1 MRGKKG
7 LVIGDWAETY
17 PNPQSPVTN
26 HQSPQTGDNLMQTYP
41 IPLVPGPV
49 SVPRAVRDVYQIDFG
64 SADLEEEFFQLY
76 ADCESK
82 LQRMLATGNDVTIQS
97 GEGMLALWGALKSV
111 LDPGDRVLAVANGVF
126 GYGIGEMAKSV
137 GAEVETVGFGYADVP
152 DPQTVREATQRFRPS
167 LITAVHCE
175 TPSGTLTP
183 LAEIGAICREVDALF
198 YVDFVASGG
207 GVPVLVDEWEID
219 LGLLGSQKV
228 LSLPPD
234 LSMVSVSPRAWERI
248 QQVNYVGYD
257 ALAPWR
263 TGPEDRYLPY
273 THNWAAM
280 KGLQVMLDSLL
291 AEGLQNVYRR
301 HEEVAAFCRQ
311 RLDEMGIALWA
322 AREEIA
328 SPTVTAATLPPGWDW
343 PRFDAALRSYGM
355 AVGGSYGPLAGKVF
369 RVGHMGNQANEDLV
383 AQGMDVIERVIA

>member
-1 MRGKKG
+1 
-7 LVIGDWAETY
+7 
-17 PNPQSPVTN
+17 
-26 HQSPQTGDNLMQTYP
+26 MQTYP

-49 SVPRAVRDVYQIDFG
+49 SVPQAVRDVYQIDFG

-76 ADCESK
+76 ADCEAR
-82 LQRMLATGNDVTIQS
+82 LQQMLATSNDVTIQS

-111 LDPGDRVLAVANGVF
+111 LRPGDRVLAVANGVF
-126 GYGIGEMAKSV
+126 GYGIGEMAQSV
-137 GAEVETVGFGYADVP
+137 GAAVETVGFGYADVP
-152 DPQTVREATQRFRPS
+152 DPQQVREAAQRFRPS

-183 LAEIGAICREVDALF
+183 LSELGTISREVDALF

-207 GVPVLVDEWEID
+207 GTPVLVDEWQID

-234 LSMVSVSPRAWERI
+234 LSMVSVSPQAWERV
-248 QQVNYVGYD
+248 QSVNYAGYD

-263 TGPEDRYLPY
+263 AGPEERYLPY

-280 KGLQVMLDSLL
+280 KGLQVALDSFFS
-291 AEGLQNVYRR
+291 EGMENVYRR
-301 HEEVAAFCRQ
+301 HEEVAALCRG
-311 RLDEMGIALWA
+311 RLSDMGIVLWP

-328 SPTVTAATLPPGWDW
+328 SPTVTAANLPPDWDW
-343 PRFDAALRSYGM
+343 PRFDAALRSHGM

-369 RVGHMGNQANEDLV
+369 RIGHMGSQANMALV
-383 AQGMDVIERVIA
+383 ERGMDVIERVIG

>member
-1 MRGKKG
+1 
-7 LVIGDWAETY
+7 
-17 PNPQSPVTN
+17 
-26 HQSPQTGDNLMQTYP
+26 MQTYP

-49 SVPRAVRDVYQIDFG
+49 SVPKEVRYAYQINFG
-64 SADLEEEFFQLY
+64 SSDLEEEFFELY

-82 LQRMLATGNDVTIQS
+82 LQRMLVTSNDVTIQS
-97 GEGMLALWGALKSV
+97 GEGMLALWGALKSA
-111 LDPGDRVLAVANGVF
+111 LRPGDRVLAVANGVF
-126 GYGIGEMAKSV
+126 GYGIGEMAKSI

-152 DPQTVREATQRFRPS
+152 DPQTVREAAQRFRPS

-183 LAEIGAICREVDALF
+183 LAELGAISREVDALF

-207 GVPVLVDEWEID
+207 GVPVLVDEWGID

-234 LSMVSVSPRAWERI
+234 LSMVSVSPRAWERV
-248 QQVNYVGYD
+248 QAVNYVGYD

-273 THNWAAM
+273 THNWPAL
-280 KGLQVMLDSLL
+280 KGLEVVLNSFFS
-291 AEGLQNVYRR
+291 EGLEKVYRR
-301 HEEVAAFCRQ
+301 HDEVAALCRQ
-311 RLDEMGIALWA
+311 RLDELGIVLWA

-328 SPTVTAATLPPGWDW
+328 SPTVTAANLPTGWDW
-343 PRFDAALRSYGM
+343 PRFDAALRSHGM
-355 AVGGSYGPLAGKVF
+355 VVGGSYGPLAGKVF
-369 RVGHMGNQANEDLV
+369 RIGHMGSQANEDLV
-383 AQGMDVIERVIA
+383 ARGMDVIEQVLR

>member
-1 MRGKKG
+1 
-7 LVIGDWAETY
+7 
-17 PNPQSPVTN
+17 
-26 HQSPQTGDNLMQTYP
+26 MQTYP

-49 SVPRAVRDVYQIDFG
+49 SVPQAVRDAYQIDFG

-82 LQRMLATGNDVTIQS
+82 LQRMLATGSDVTIQS

-111 LDPGDRVLAVANGVF
+111 LRPGDRVLAVANGVF
-126 GYGIGEMAKSV
+126 GYGIGEMAKSI

-152 DPQTVREATQRFRPS
+152 DPQQVREAAGRFRPS

-183 LAEIGAICREVDALF
+183 LAELGAISREVDALF

-207 GVPVLVDEWEID
+207 GTPVLVDEWQID

-234 LSMVSVSPRAWERI
+234 LSMVSVSPRAWERV
-248 QQVNYVGYD
+248 QSVNYVGYD

-273 THNWAAM
+273 THNWPAM
-280 KGLQVMLDSLL
+280 KGLQIALDALFS
-291 AEGLQNVYRR
+291 EGLETVYRR
-301 HEEVAAFCRQ
+301 HEEVAARCRR
-311 RLDEMGIALWA
+311 RLTEMGIILWP

-328 SPTVTAATLPPGWDW
+328 SPTVTAANLPAGWDW
-343 PRFDAALRSYGM
+343 PRFDAALRAHGM
-355 AVGGSYGPLAGKVF
+355 AVGGNYGPLAGKVF
-369 RVGHMGNQANEDLV
+369 RVGHMGSQANMDLIER
-383 AQGMDVIERVIA
+383 GMDVIERVIG